1 LHSLVDFNS
10 DLIAGVQKRGTM
22 KFILSLILLLVLL
35 PVLSANVSAE
45 SSFDAAQSVAELQ
58 TQLSDVQAKENELQ
72 ARARQLDEDLKP
84 ENIER
89 SLAGVGST
97 KPEELRELRRRQL
110 TIERDSV
117 RTQLT
122 LLATSRER
130 LESAIRRAEGVAY
143 QQSAEGFATPQN
155 KTMMVE
161 GAGGARWTV
170 LGLSGV
176 VALLGI
182 AFVIVLVFWRNRAR
196 SLDGN

>member
-1 LHSLVDFNS
+1 
-10 DLIAGVQKRGTM
+10 M
-22 KFILSLILLLVLL
+22 KFTLSLILLLALL
-35 PVLSANVSAE
+35 PVLRADVSAE
-45 SSFDAAQSVAELQ
+45 TNSDAAESVAALRAQ
-58 TQLSDVQAKENELQ
+58 FTNVQARETELQ

-97 KPEELRELRRRQL
+97 KPEELRELQRRQL
-110 TIERDSV
+110 TIERESV
-117 RTQLT
+117 RTQLN

-130 LESAIRRAEGVAY
+130 LESAIRRAEGFAY

-155 KTMMVE
+155 KTMVVE
-161 GAGGARWTV
+161 SAGSAGWTV
-170 LGLSGV
+170 LGLSGL

-182 AFVIVLVFWRNRAR
+182 AFVILLFVWRYRAR

>member
-1 LHSLVDFNS
+1 MRF
-10 DLIAGVQKRGTM
+10 T
-22 KFILSLILLLVLL
+22 LSFVLLLVLFPML
-35 PVLSANVSAE
+35 NGNVSAE
-45 SSFDAAQSVAELQ
+45 GTYDAAQTVADLRA
-58 TQLSDVQAKENELQ
+58 QLTDVQARENELQ
-72 ARARQLDEDLKP
+72 AHARQLDEDLKP

-97 KPEELRELRRRQL
+97 RPEELREHRRRQL

-117 RTQLT
+117 RTQLK

-143 QQSAEGFATPQN
+143 QQSAEGFTASQN
-155 KTMMVE
+155 KTVME
-161 GAGGARWTV
+161 GPGGARWTLLS
-170 LGLSGV
+170 LGGG

-182 AFVIVLVFWRNRAR
+182 AFVVVLVFWRNRAR

>member
-1 LHSLVDFNS
+1 
-10 DLIAGVQKRGTM
+10 M
-22 KFILSLILLLVLL
+22 KFTFSLILLVA
-35 PVLSANVSAE
+35 LSPILGASVFAETNSSAE
-45 SSFDAAQSVAELQ
+45 QNVADLRAQLN
-58 TQLSDVQAKENELQ
+58 DVQAKENELQ

-110 TIERDSV
+110 NIERDSV
-117 RTQLT
+117 RKQLN
-122 LLATSRER
+122 LLATSRQR
-130 LESAIRRAEGVAY
+130 LESAIRTAEGFAY
-143 QQSAEGFATPQN
+143 QQSAEGFASPQN

-161 GAGGARWTV
+161 SAGGAGWTV
-170 LGLSGV
+170 LSLSGL

-182 AFVIVLVFWRNRAR
+182 ALLIVLVLWRYRAR

>member
-1 LHSLVDFNS
+1 
-10 DLIAGVQKRGTM
+10 M

>member
-1 LHSLVDFNS
+1 
-10 DLIAGVQKRGTM
+10 M
-22 KFILSLILLLVLL
+22 KSTLSLILLLALL

-45 SSFDAAQSVAELQ
+45 GTSDAAQGVADLRA
-58 TQLSDVQAKENELQ
+58 QLSDVQAKENELQ

-97 KPEELRELRRRQL
+97 KPEELREQRRRQL

-117 RTQLT
+117 RTQLN

-130 LESAIRRAEGVAY
+130 LEAAIRRADGVAY

-155 KTMMVE
+155 KTMIVQ
-161 GAGGARWTV
+161 GAGSTRWTV

-196 SLDGN
+196 SLDGH

>member
-1 LHSLVDFNS
+1 
-10 DLIAGVQKRGTM
+10 M
-22 KFILSLILLLVLL
+22 KFTLSLILFVALIPTLV
-35 PVLSANVSAE
+35 ANVYAQSN
-45 SSFDAAQSVAELQ
+45 SSAAQSVADLRA
-58 TQLSDVQAKENELQ
+58 QLTDVQARENELQ
-72 ARARQLDEDLKP
+72 ARARQLDEDLQP

-117 RTQLT
+117 RTQLN

-130 LESAIRRAEGVAY
+130 LESAIRRAEGFAY
-143 QQSAEGFATPQN
+143 QESAEGFATPQN

-161 GAGGARWTV
+161 SAGGARWSF
-170 LGLSGV
+170 LSISLSSL

-182 AFVIVLVFWRNRAR
+182 VFVGALVLWSYRAGLLNRH
-196 SLDGN
+196 